1 MAAPHCVGWPCHSL
15 WPTAAMSPVW
25 CSALTR
31 RWSSTLLQW
40 LSPSPDRSSA
50 PSRNRAPWDP
60 WEPLKLQ
67 VASAVPRLLG
77 ACRSLGVP
85 GGLGGT
91 RLGAANHAEP
101 GEELLEEEHPGDSE
115 QNVDL

>member
-1 MAAPHCVGWPCHSL
+1 
-15 WPTAAMSPVW
+15 
-25 CSALTR
+25 
-31 RWSSTLLQW
+31 
-40 LSPSPDRSSA
+40 
-50 PSRNRAPWDP
+50 
-60 WEPLKLQ
+60 